1 MFDYINA
8 GPAIGPLKGECML
21 QGFPRL
27 LGDIGGT
34 NARWAWQSAPG
45 GALEHYSTYPCAN
58 ADSVQA
64 VIGQFLHDRQL
75 PRPARVAFGIATAVT
90 GDVIQ
95 MTNHYWTFSVLGLQ
109 SALGVER
116 CLVLN
121 DFVAIAA
128 ALPLLQASDS
138 RRVGGG
144 DAVPGAPMAVL
155 GPGTGLGVASLVTG
169 SGPAGSAIGIAGE
182 GGHVTLAAST
192 DREAAVLAQL
202 RKRFGHA
209 SAERAVS
216 GPGLLNLYEALCVI
230 DGHPR
235 LELQPNDITQRA
247 LANSDSLCV
256 EALNLFAGFLGS
268 VAGNLALTLGA
279 RGGIYIGGGIVQRLG
294 AAFDTLP
301 FRQRFEDKGRFRG
314 YLERI
319 PTAVITMPSPALYG
333 AASALDALPD

>member
-1 MFDYINA
+1 
-8 GPAIGPLKGECML
+8 ML

-34 NARWAWQSAPG
+34 NARWAWQA
-45 GALEHYSTYPCAN
+45 ALGDPLQHFSSYPCAN
-58 ADSVQA
+58 SDSVQA
-64 VIGQFLHDRQL
+64 VIAQFLHDRHL

-90 GDVIQ
+90 GDLIQ
-95 MTNHYWTFSVLGLQ
+95 MTNHHWTFSVRGLQ

-116 CLVLN
+116 CLVVN

-138 RRVGGG
+138 RRIGGG
-144 DAVPGAPMAVL
+144 DAVSGAPMAVL
-155 GPGTGLGVASLVTG
+155 GPGTGLGVAGLVMA
-169 SGPAGSAIGIAGE
+169 PAGSAIGIAGE

-192 DREAAVLAQL
+192 AREAAVLAQL
-202 RKRFGHA
+202 RDRFGHA

-216 GPGLLNLYEALCVI
+216 GPGLLNLYEALCAI
-230 DGHPR
+230 DGLPR
-235 LELQPNDITQRA
+235 LALQPNDITQRA
-247 LANSDSLCV
+247 LASSDPLCV

-279 RGGIYIGGGIVQRLG
+279 RGGIYIGGGIVPRLG
-294 AAFDTLP
+294 VAFDTLP